1 MVNFISSIFL
11 YIGIGLILF
20 ALLDLLMSWMS
31 FGETDLAKKIGWKRV
46 PILKYISSW
55 FAPYI
60 IGALGFGMIFLADLF
75 K

>member
-1 MVNFISSIFL
+1 MAMEI
-11 YIGIGLILF
+11 
-20 ALLDLLMSWMS
+20 LMSWMS
-31 FGETDLAKKIGWKRV
+31 LGETDLAKKLGWKRV

-60 IGALGFGMIFLADLF
+60 IGALGFGMIYLADLF